1 MTDRTVD
8 WYFDLV
14 SPFSY
19 LQMRAFDRLPAGTT
33 IVAKPVLL
41 GALLK
46 HWGQLGPA
54 EVEPKRL
61 HTYRMCQWTA
71 SKRGIPF
78 RMPPRHPFNPVQA
91 LRLLIGVGCTIESA
105 GKAFAFIFGE
115 GRCPDTPEELAVLAE
130 RLGATQPVE
139 EIVSDQAV
147 KDALRQST
155 DEAIARGVFGVPT
168 LHVDGENF
176 WGDDATEM
184 CAAYMADPH
193 LFEKGAMAH
202 IAEVE
207 VGVRRK

>member
-1 MTDRTVD
+1 MTERIVD

-19 LQMRAFDRLPAGTT
+19 LQMHAFDHFPAGTR
-33 IVAKPVLL
+33 IVPKPVLL

-71 SKRGIPF
+71 MKRGIPF
-78 RMPPRHPFNPVQA
+78 RMPPRHPFSPVQA
-91 LRLLIGVGCTIESA
+91 LRLLIGVGCTIETT
-105 GKAFAFIFGE
+105 GKAFAFIFAE
-115 GRCPDTPEELAVLAE
+115 GRCPDTPEELAALAE
-130 RLGATQPVE
+130 RLGATKPVG
-139 EIVSDQAV
+139 EITGDQAV
-147 KDALRQST
+147 KDALRRST

-168 LHVDGENF
+168 LHVGGENF
-176 WGDDATEM
+176 WGGDATGM
-184 CAAYMADPH
+184 CADYIADPH
-193 LFEKGAMAH
+193 LFESNEMAH
-202 IAEVE
+202 IDKVE